1 MGHGISAHGRH
12 GSGSFEAK
20 LRAKARQK
28 RLEKQRLAEEA
39 RIRAAANSRIR
50 VIPQETAGKAPVW
63 ASLPESL
70 LNQPDPGTGLEYPEM
85 ANTDGFTPSYKTA
98 QGEIEDEVAREL
110 RIVEE
115 LFAEAERKAKES
127 AHESPAQEQTTDTID
142 WDAPV
147 IWSKPKESKTAQEE
161 IEDAV
166 AQELETVN
174 NLFAAAESKTEETAK
189 ECPAAEQTTDTID
202 WDAPVIWSKPKES
215 KTAQEEIEDAVAQE
229 LETVNNLFAAA
240 ESKGEEPAQE
250 SSAQEQATDTID
262 WDAPVIWDKPKENK
276 PAQKSKGFWGTIK
289 GFFGSDSPEETE
301 KPKSRIRVLT
311 DEEVKESGL
320 DVQPPITYDPIYNSP
335 QQQTQIIYQDEL
347 SAADEIVNNN
357 PQDIESYINRAIA
370 KSNNYNPCGAL
381 SDLQYALSLDPG
393 NQRIEKLISMIQE
406 DIEGIP
412 AFDENLDEIQPEEV
426 FDIELEPEE
435 SNEPNVMFEFVQQG
449 NAGVLKPKK

>member
-127 AHESPAQEQTTDTID
+127 AHESPAQ
-142 WDAPV
+142 
-147 IWSKPKESKTAQEE
+147 
-161 IEDAV
+161 
-166 AQELETVN
+166 
-174 NLFAAAESKTEETAK
+174 
-189 ECPAAEQTTDTID
+189 EQTTDTID